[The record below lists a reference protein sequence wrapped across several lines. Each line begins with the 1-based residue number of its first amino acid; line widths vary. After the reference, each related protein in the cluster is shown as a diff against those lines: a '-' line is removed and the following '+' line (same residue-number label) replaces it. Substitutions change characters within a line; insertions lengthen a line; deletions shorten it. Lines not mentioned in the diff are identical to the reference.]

1 MVSDN
6 YLGILSVKFM
16 KNLVLISIFIIL
28 TNIVNASE
36 NHDHDHDS
44 NHKHEHKHK
53 MIKAEKPYPTLSFE
67 LFEDKMDGFNLII
80 NTSNFIFSPQNVNE
94 KNNGNE
100 GHAHIYINGTKFRQ
114 YSPYFH
120 IPSRLLQNGKNIIKI
135 TLNSND
141 HGHFMADKVPLTK
154 KIEIDFHKHH

>member
-1 MVSDN
+1 
-6 YLGILSVKFM
+6 M
-16 KNLVLISIFIIL
+16 KNLVLISIFIFL
-28 TNIVNASE
+28 TNILNASE

-53 MIKAEKPYPTLSFE
+53 MIKAEKPYPTVSFE

-120 IPSRLLQNGKNIIKI
+120 IPSRLLQNGKNIIEI

-141 HGHFMADKVPLTK
+141 HGHFMANKVPLTK
-154 KIEIDFHKHH
+154 KMEIDFHKHH